1 MSDLL
6 TSLIPL
12 RSFSG
17 PFYRYKH
24 WFEVRG
30 STSASQDSHLCFTQ
44 IITDDLTSA
53 RKGVLGVNGTTHE
66 GQSSESTS
74 QLTSESNEM
83 QGTSQTGFRLPYS
96 EARQSLSRDAR

>member
-1 MSDLL
+1 L
-6 TSLIPL
+6 TNIAYSTSVIL
-12 RSFSG
+12 G
-17 PFYRYKH
+17 PPFIDTKN

-30 STSASQDSHLCFTQ
+30 STSTSQDSRLCFTQ

-66 GQSSESTS
+66 GQASESTS

-83 QGTSQTGFRLPYS
+83 QGVSQTGFHLPYS
-96 EARQSLSRDAR
+96 EVRQSLSRDAR